1 MHYSYRRTDN
11 SLRNDDY
18 AQSGIVMV
26 ALKIEDRTRILQRRI
41 AATYD
46 KIIQTKL
53 GYITEDI

>member
-1 MHYSYRRTDN
+1 MHYSYRRTGN

-18 AQSGIVMV
+18 AQSDIMMV
-26 ALKIEDRTRILQRRI
+26 ALKIENRARILQRRI

-46 KIIQTKL
+46 KITQTKL